1 VNSREEIDDRQNIL
15 KKAILEIKDLKA
27 RIHALEQRK
36 TEPVAIVGMACRF
49 PGKASTPERYWE
61 LLCNGTDAITE
72 IPPHRWDINE
82 YYDADPDASGKM
94 ISRWGGF
101 LDDID
106 LFDAR
111 FFNIAPRDAVHM
123 DPQHRL
129 LLEVAWEALENAG
142 LGAEQLAGNQ
152 TGVFIGAV
160 HNDYQVLQSGDTS
173 HLDAYTASGMA
184 HSMMVGRLSY
194 LLDLHGPSLAVD
206 TACASSLTAVH
217 LACQSLHADECT
229 IALAGAVNLILVPHL
244 NIAFSRWGV
253 MSPDGKCRTFD
264 AQANG
269 FVRGEGCGVLVLKRL
284 SDALAAHDPI
294 LALIRGS
301 AVNQDGHSAGLTAP
315 NLRAQQALLHQA
327 LANAGVQASQISYVE
342 THGTG
347 TALGDPIE
355 VEALRAVLGQAR
367 VQGRP
372 CVLGAVKT
380 NVGHLEAAAG
390 MAGLIKAVLCLQ
402 HEQIPANLHFQ
413 TLNPGIQLQ
422 DSPLLIPTHPVPW
435 PATEVPRYAGVSA
448 FGFGGSNA
456 HIVLAEY
463 RKSAGE
469 MTEPEQSDNAYLLP
483 LSAHNPQAL
492 KDLAQAYQAM
502 LAGPMERS
510 TLRDLCYSAGVRRTH
525 HEHRLAIVGCS
536 REQFNT
542 RLQAFLDAPA
552 TSQETEQSG
561 KVAFVFSGEDT
572 PWEGRDAQLRDREPV
587 FRATMQ
593 RCDQLMRPYMQQS
606 LAQPEMQSMALFA
619 FQVSLAALWRSWGIE
634 PEAVVGLGQGEI
646 AAACVAGVLSLDDAI
661 TVLYQN
667 HRWRQHC
674 PTSAREHLDAAFS
687 RALEGVQ
694 IRRRV
699 LPLYSLIWKQGDDD
713 SQPASWLWR
722 LAQLEH
728 STTALEEILSDGFET
743 FVALAS
749 HPDLDTV
756 IHRIGDRQSKSCT
769 VLPSLCCGQG
779 EREMLLEALGKLYMA
794 GAALHWSALS
804 PTGEHSLHLPNYP
817 WQKKRYWIEPQTK
830 AGFVPH
836 VSRPQGA
843 QSEATDRLYELC
855 WKLAANVQSEPRRS
869 DEPGSWLIFA
879 ESSAEV
885 GPRLKAMLEARGEP
899 CVLIYPGQM
908 YRRVAQREYQVRP
921 DQPADFEL
929 FLTEALTLGVPA
941 YRGVVHLWSQ
951 DALSSDMIK
960 EQDLQRAQ
968 DLGCMS
974 VLHLV
979 RALQARRKHLSARLW
994 LVTRGA
1000 RAIEGETSPIALSQ
1014 SPVWGLGNVLAR
1026 EHPELQCRRI
1036 DLSREQVSDEELG
1049 ALCNELSADDREEQV
1064 VLRQRDRRVARL
1076 RQKSVQASA
1085 QPLLFSAEGTY
1096 IITGGLGGI
1105 GLALAQWMG
1114 ERGAGSLVLV
1124 SRSGA
1129 ISQAARAALE
1139 RLSCMGARV
1148 TVMQADVTDKVQLGR
1163 LFTTVKAELPPLRGV
1178 LHCAGIHDEG
1188 AILRLDQQRF
1198 QAVMAPK
1205 MGGAWN
1211 LHTLTADLP
1220 LDFFVLFSSGA
1231 SFLGLPG
1238 QGSYAAGNAFLDAL
1252 AHYRCRQGLPALVIN
1267 WGSWRQVGMAAAHEE
1282 RLALQGIMGI
1292 TAEEGLTILGRL
1304 LQQDL
1309 TQISVL
1315 HLDLA
1320 RLSSTFKDLA
1330 LLEDLQTR
1338 QGILAETDA
1347 SPANENI
1354 APERLLAASAEDQ
1367 RRLLT
1372 DYFCTCVARVLN
1384 CDIAD
1389 LKTDHA
1395 LIELG
1400 IDSLMALEIRNR
1412 VADDLALDLPLVEL
1426 LEETSIA
1433 QQIALL
1439 ADMLA
1444 ATSAGPASQ
1453 GPLSHAVNASP
1464 LSYSQKSLW
1473 YLSQLSA
1480 DNGVYN
1486 LSFVARIASGLD
1498 LSALECA
1505 LQKLLDR
1512 HAALRT
1518 VYTEQEGLPVQ
1529 RILEHV
1535 AVDFTCVDVSCR
1547 SVEELRAAI
1556 STEAHRAFALEQD
1569 CLLRARLFLEPEQG
1583 AFFLL
1588 SVHHI
1593 AADFW
1598 SMVILIDELRLLYH
1612 AARHGECAPLSPHS
1626 CEYTDYVRWEGEM
1639 IDSPRGAQA
1648 RSYWQKQLAGSVPTL
1663 HMPTDHPRPA
1673 VQTHNGAV
1681 LFFDVGSQMVH
1692 EIKELLNRERVT
1704 LYTFLLAAF
1713 QAQLYRYTGQED
1725 ILVGSPSTMRGRA
1738 EFRHIVGCFVNPIVL
1753 RADFSSDVTFQEFL
1767 HQVHA
1772 TVLAAL
1778 AHQEYPF
1785 PLLVEHLQPERD
1797 PGRSPLFDVQ
1807 FVLNRSHRSD
1817 MQQIAQL
1824 IEGRAGLQVD
1834 LAGLVLE
1841 PFPLQTHPAFLD
1853 LSLVAFESDSTLS
1866 FCWEYNTDLFAES
1879 TLERLAEHFR
1889 QLLKSILAD
1898 PAELVSALSFAS

>member
-1 VNSREEIDDRQNIL
+1 
-15 KKAILEIKDLKA
+15 
-27 RIHALEQRK
+27 LEQRK

-49 PGKASTPERYWE
+49 PGKANTPENYWE
-61 LLCNGTDAITE
+61 LLRTGTDAITE

-82 YYDADPDASGKM
+82 YYDADPDAPGKM

-106 LFDAR
+106 LFDAQ
-111 FFNIAPRDAVHM
+111 FFKIAPRDAVHM

-217 LACQSLHADECT
+217 LACQSLRADECS

-315 NLRAQQALLHQA
+315 NLRAQQALLRQA
-327 LANAGVQASQISYVE
+327 LANAGVEASQVSYVE

-367 VQGRP
+367 AQGRP

-390 MAGLIKAVLCLQ
+390 MAGLIKVVLCLQ
-402 HEQIPANLHFQ
+402 HEQIPANVHFR

-422 DSPLLIPTHPVPW
+422 DSPLVIPTHPVAW
-435 PATEVPRYAGVSA
+435 PAREEPRYAGVSA

-456 HIVLAEY
+456 HIVLEEY

-469 MTEPEQSDNAYLLP
+469 MTEAEQRDDAYLLP

-492 KDLAQAYQAM
+492 KDLARAYQAM
-502 LAGPMERS
+502 LARPMERS

-536 REQFNT
+536 REQLNT

-552 TSQETEQSG
+552 ASQEREQYG
-561 KVAFVFSGEDT
+561 KVAFVFSGEAT
-572 PWEGRDAQLRDREPV
+572 LWEGRDAQLRDREPV
-587 FRATMQ
+587 FRATME
-593 RCDQLMRPYMQQS
+593 RCDQLMRPYVHRS
-606 LAQPEMQSMALFA
+606 LAEHPCSLEQPEMKSLALFA
-619 FQVSLAALWRSWGIE
+619 FQVSLAALWRSWGIA

-661 TVLYQN
+661 KVLYQS
-667 HRWRQHC
+667 HRWRHHC
-674 PTSAREHLDAAFS
+674 QTSSREHLDAEFS
-687 RALEGVQ
+687 RALQGVQ

-713 SQPASWLWR
+713 VQPASWLWR

-728 STTALEEILSDGFET
+728 STTALAEILSDGFDT
-743 FVALAS
+743 FVAPGS

-756 IHRIGDRQSKSCT
+756 IHHISERQGKSCT
-769 VLPSLCCGQG
+769 VLPALCCGQN

-794 GAALHWSALS
+794 GASLQWSALS

-836 VSRPQGA
+836 VQQRA
-843 QSEATDRLYELC
+843 QSEATDRLYELS
-855 WKLAANVQSEPRRS
+855 WRLAANVQSEPRRS
-869 DEPGSWLIFA
+869 DGPGSWLICA

-899 CVLIYPGQM
+899 CVLIYPGQA
-908 YRRVAQREYQVRP
+908 YRRVREREYQVRP

-929 FLTEALTLGVPA
+929 LLTEALTLGVPA

-951 DALSSDMIK
+951 DALSSDMLK
-960 EQDLQRAQ
+960 AQDLQRAQ
-968 DLGCMS
+968 DLSCMS

-979 RALQARRKHLSARLW
+979 RALLARRKHLSARLW
-994 LVTRGA
+994 LITRGA
-1000 RAIEGETSPIALSQ
+1000 RAIEGETFPLALSQ

-1026 EHPELQCRRI
+1026 EHPELQCTRI
-1036 DLSREQVSDEELG
+1036 DLSLEQISDEELS

-1064 VLRQRDRRVARL
+1064 VLRQKDRRVARL
-1076 RQKSVQASA
+1076 RQKSVQDSLSCA

-1096 IITGGLGGI
+1096 LITGGLGGI

-1114 ERGAGSLVLV
+1114 ERGARSLVLV

-1129 ISQAARAALE
+1129 VCCAARDALD
-1139 RLSCMGARV
+1139 RLSCLGVRV
-1148 TVMQADVTDKVQLGR
+1148 TVMQADVSDKVQLGR
-1163 LFTTVKAELPPLRGV
+1163 LFTTVKADLPPLRGV
-1178 LHCAGIHDEG
+1178 MHCAGIRDEG
-1188 AILRLDQQRF
+1188 ALLRLDQQRL

-1252 AHYRCRQGLPALVIN
+1252 AHYRSRQGLPALVIN
-1267 WGSWRQVGMAAAHEE
+1267 WGLWRQVGMAAAHEE
-1282 RLALQGIMGI
+1282 RLARQGIMGI

-1320 RLSSTFKDLA
+1320 RLSQAFKDLA
-1330 LLEDLQTR
+1330 LFADLQTR
-1338 QGILAETDA
+1338 QDTLAETDA
-1347 SPANENI
+1347 SQADENI
-1354 APERLLAASAEDQ
+1354 APERLLAASGEDQ
-1367 RRLLT
+1367 RRLLA
-1372 DYFCTCVARVLN
+1372 DYFCTCVAHVLN
-1384 CDIAD
+1384 CDVAD
-1389 LKTDHA
+1389 LKTDHS
-1395 LIELG
+1395 LIEIG

-1426 LEETSIA
+1426 LEETSLA

-1444 ATSAGPASQ
+1444 DTSARPASQ
-1453 GPLSHAVNASP
+1453 GPLYPAVTAYP

-1480 DNGVYN
+1480 ENGVYN
-1486 LSFVARIASGLD
+1486 LAFAARIAAGLE

-1512 HAALRT
+1512 HASLRT

-1529 RILEHV
+1529 RILEQV

-1569 CLLRARLFLEPEQG
+1569 CLLRARLFLEPDQG

-1612 AARHGECAPLSPHS
+1612 AAIHGECPPLSPHPS
-1626 CEYTDYVRWEGEM
+1626 EYTDYVRWEGEM
-1639 IDSPRGAQA
+1639 IDGPRGAQA

-1663 HMPTDHPRPA
+1663 YMPTDHPRPA

-1681 LFFDVGSQMVH
+1681 LFFDIGSQMVH

-1725 ILVGSPSTMRGRA
+1725 VLVGSPSTMRGRA

-1778 AHQEYPF
+1778 DHQEYPF
-1785 PLLVEHLQPERD
+1785 PLLVEQLQPERD

-1807 FVLNRSHRSD
+1807 FVLNRSHRSE

-1834 LAGLVLE
+1834 LGGLVLE

-1853 LSLVAFESDSTLS
+1853 LSLVAFESASTLS